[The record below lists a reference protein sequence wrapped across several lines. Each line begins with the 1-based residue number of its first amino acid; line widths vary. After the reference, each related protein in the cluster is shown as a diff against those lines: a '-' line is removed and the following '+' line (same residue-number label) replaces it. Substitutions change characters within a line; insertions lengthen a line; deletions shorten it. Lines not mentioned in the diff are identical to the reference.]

1 MGTGISQLYKGTY
14 GSKNSFQFYNV
25 YDKLTASEII
35 ATRVSNLD
43 LREHPRDKSYSA
55 KKQNEIRKKISERK
69 ANRKEYKKY
78 MSDKRFAKRRKDGV
92 KQFWNQELERLAA
105 GKSTTRSWSVSQK
118 KSILNN
124 ETPKYYGR
132 PLQAHHTYSVSK
144 YPHLANRGEVIYP
157 VTFEEHLYGWHGGN
171 FKTSLP
177 GKAISYE
184 RKYDLRRK
192 NNAK

>member
-92 KQFWNQELERLAA
+92 KQF
-105 GKSTTRSWSVSQK
+105 
-118 KSILNN
+118 
-124 ETPKYYGR
+124 
-132 PLQAHHTYSVSK
+132 
-144 YPHLANRGEVIYP
+144 
-157 VTFEEHLYGWHGGN
+157 
-171 FKTSLP
+171 
-177 GKAISYE
+177 
-184 RKYDLRRK
+184 
-192 NNAK
+192 